1 MNLYLNNQTFKNI
14 IKSTP
19 LISIDFI
26 IRNTEGKYLLG
37 FRNNR
42 PAKGR
47 WFVPGGRILKNELKN
62 DAFTRLIK
70 DEIGLSITIQDSE
83 FQGVYEHFY
92 DDSVFGDEI
101 STHYVVLAYQLCADI
116 NLEDLPNIQHS
127 QYKWFTPSEL
137 LESEHVHVH
146 SKWYLQNN

>member
-1 MNLYLNNQTFKNI
+1 MLLDKTTFKGV

-42 PAKGR
+42 PAKER

-70 DEIGLSITIQDSE
+70 DEIGLSIAIHDSE
-83 FQGVYEHFY
+83 FKGVYEHFY
-92 DDSVFGDEI
+92 NDYVFGDEI
-101 STHYVVLAYQLCADI
+101 TTHYVVLAYQLCADI

-127 QYKWFTPSEL
+127 QYKWFTATEL
-137 LESEHVHVH
+137 LESENVHEH